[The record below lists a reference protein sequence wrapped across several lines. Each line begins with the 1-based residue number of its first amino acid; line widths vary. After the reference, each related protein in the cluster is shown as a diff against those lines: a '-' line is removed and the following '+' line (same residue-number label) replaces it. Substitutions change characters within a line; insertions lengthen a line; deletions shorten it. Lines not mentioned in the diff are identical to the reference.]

1 MRENENDELEK
12 VVILVFICLYCFNVG
27 DNMTKIDFEIG
38 SSTIDNFLYWI
49 NERHQIYINRFEK
62 KLPKPWSNDPIF
74 QQWKFTNVFRQ
85 LDKGTIA
92 LHKAL
97 RHETNI
103 PKVIFNVWWYRLF
116 NRQEHIENL
125 GLLEIDEFEKLE
137 FYMRGKT
144 GYGGKIFTSAH
155 MTTGVLGEEKVETY
169 LRAAKQANENCYKV
183 AKVCAETD
191 SMEKVFEELLKYY
204 MIGRFVAYE
213 IVCDLRFTGVLQPS
227 DYLTWANIGP
237 GAKRG
242 LRRLGL
248 PDTRKEMSSLIKLYN
263 IVRNKSMD
271 HVQKHFLSNRQ
282 MSSLATIII
291 YPPFELREIEHSLC
305 EFDKYE
311 RIRLGQGR
319 PKQKYK
325 GY

>member
-1 MRENENDELEK
+1 
-12 VVILVFICLYCFNVG
+12 
-27 DNMTKIDFEIG
+27 MTKIDFETG

-49 NERHQIYINRFEK
+49 NERHRIYLKRFK
-62 KLPKPWSNDPIF
+62 FCQPKPWSDDPIF

-92 LHKAL
+92 LHDAL
-97 RHETNI
+97 RHETSI
-103 PKVIFNVWWYRLF
+103 PKIIFNVWWYRLF

-125 GLLEIDEFEKLE
+125 GPIEIDEFEKLE
-137 FYMRGKT
+137 SYMKKRKEH
-144 GYGGKIFTSAH
+144 GYKIFTSAH
-155 MTTGVLGEEKVETY
+155 MTTGVLGEEKINTY
-169 LRAAKQANENCYKV
+169 LRAAKQASEDCCKV
-183 AKVCAETD
+183 AKVCTEG

-213 IVCDLRFTGVLQPS
+213 IVCDLRFTVALQPS
-227 DYLTWANIGP
+227 DHLTWVNIGP

-242 LRRLGL
+242 LLRLGL
-248 PDTRKEMSSLIKLYN
+248 PHTRGEMSSLIKLYS
-263 IVRNKSMD
+263 IVKDKSMD
-271 HVQKHFLSNRQ
+271 YIRKHFLSNRQ
-282 MSSLATIII
+282 MSRII

>member
-1 MRENENDELEK
+1 
-12 VVILVFICLYCFNVG
+12 
-27 DNMTKIDFEIG
+27 MTKIDFEIE

-49 NERHQIYINRFEK
+49 NERHQIYIRRFK
-62 KLPKPWSNDPIF
+62 FCQPKPWSDDPIF

-92 LHKAL
+92 LHDAL

-103 PKVIFNVWWYRLF
+103 PKIIFNVWWYRLF

-125 GLLEIDEFEKLE
+125 GLVGISELCKLE
-137 FYMRGKT
+137 FYMRAKA
-144 GYGGKIFTSAH
+144 GYGAKVFTSAH
-155 MTTGVLGEEKVETY
+155 MTTGVSGEPKIETY
-169 LRAAKQANENCYKV
+169 LRAAKQASENCYKV
-183 AKVCAETD
+183 AKVCTEG

-213 IVCDLRFTGVLQPS
+213 IVCDLRFTRALDPS
-227 DYLTWANIGP
+227 DRLTWANIGP

-242 LRRLGL
+242 LQRLGL
-248 PDTRKEMSSLIKLYN
+248 SHTRGEMSSLIKLYN
-263 IVRNKSMD
+263 VVKDRSMGYIR
-271 HVQKHFLSNRQ
+271 QHFLSNKHMLR
-282 MSSLATIII
+282 II

-325 GY
+325 GC